1 MKTEQNFPAALR
13 HAPQGVPKNLIFLGG
28 TMGVGKTAAA
38 RALQKRLPGCAMLDG
53 DWCWDIRP
61 FVVNEETK
69 AMVTDNILHQL
80 RAFLRCSAVQ
90 NIVFCWVMHEQ
101 SIIDGLLEGLAGEE
115 FRFWNFSL
123 TCTEEALAARL
134 RKDVAAGIREADVIG
149 RSLPRL
155 PLYERVA
162 SRKVDVSFRTAEQAA
177 ELIAAFVGEEPL
189 VEAVVFDMD
198 GLLFDT
204 ERLCIEAT
212 DWAGEQMGIGKA
224 GWMNYRTL
232 GSNHQEVKRIW
243 LAEFGP
249 DFDYDRLS
257 TLVGEYTRRYL
268 AEHPIPVKPGL
279 YELLNCLKGRGI
291 PLAVASSSG
300 EGTVRRNL
308 IQAGVLD
315 CFDAV
320 VCGDHIARSK
330 PAPDIYLAACAK
342 LGTDPARCAAVE
354 DSRNGLWSAANA
366 GCYPLMVPD
375 LWQPDAQTAAFLAG
389 KANTLSDLIPWFA
402 AHISPKVG

>member
-61 FVVNEETK
+61 SVVNEETK

-134 RKDVAAGIREADVIG
+134 GKDVAAGIREADVIG

-162 SRKVDVSFRTAEQAA
+162 SRKVDVSFRS
-177 ELIAAFVGEEPL
+177 
-189 VEAVVFDMD
+189 
-198 GLLFDT
+198 
-204 ERLCIEAT
+204 RS
-212 DWAGEQMGIGKA
+212 W
-224 GWMNYRTL
+224 
-232 GSNHQEVKRIW
+232 KRSFSIW
-243 LAEFGP
+243 
-249 DFDYDRLS
+249 
-257 TLVGEYTRRYL
+257 T
-268 AEHPIPVKPGL
+268 
-279 YELLNCLKGRGI
+279 
-291 PLAVASSSG
+291 ASSLTPSG
-300 EGTVRRNL
+300 SASRRPTGPASRWGSARR
-308 IQAGVLD
+308 AG
-315 CFDAV
+315 
-320 VCGDHIARSK
+320 
-330 PAPDIYLAACAK
+330 
-342 LGTDPARCAAVE
+342 
-354 DSRNGLWSAANA
+354 
-366 GCYPLMVPD
+366 
-375 LWQPDAQTAAFLAG
+375 
-389 KANTLSDLIPWFA
+389 
-402 AHISPKVG
+402 